1 MEVGIIGL
9 PNAGKSTVF
18 NAITRAGAEV
28 AGYPFTTIESNMGIA
43 AVPDER
49 LYKVAKAV
57 GCKKTIPATVKFID
71 IAGLVRGASRGEGL
85 GNQFL
90 GYIRNVDAIV
100 HVVRCF
106 SDENIPHVYGA
117 VDPKEDIET
126 INLELALAD
135 IATVERLIDRAQG
148 RAKSGDKGAKSTL
161 ATLAK
166 VKSALQEGT
175 PARLLGLSEDER
187 ATLAGAGLLTD
198 KPVIY
203 VANVSEDFSEAD
215 RACSNT
221 IASIAEAEGADAVEV
236 SAKVESEIAELP
248 KEEAE
253 EFIRDLGLDE
263 PGLNKVVRAAFHLLN
278 LITFFTTESGE
289 CRAWQIKRGTKAPQA
304 AGKIHTDMERGF
316 IKAEVIN
323 WANLLEEGSFHSA
336 REHGHIRLE
345 GKDYIVQDGDVILF
359 RFAV

>member
-9 PNAGKSTVF
+9 PNAGKSTLF
-18 NAITRAGAEV
+18 NAITKAGAEV
-28 AGYPFTTIESNMGIA
+28 AGYPFTTIESNVGIA
-43 AVPDER
+43 AIPDER
-49 LYKVAKAV
+49 LFKVSKTV

-106 SDENIPHVYGA
+106 TDEDVPHVYGE
-117 VDPKEDIET
+117 VDPKNDIET

-135 IATVERLIDRAQG
+135 IATIDRLIDKAQG
-148 RAKSGDKGAKSTL
+148 RAKSGDKSA
-161 ATLAK
+161 
-166 VKSALQEGT
+166 KSALQVLDKVKSTLQEGV
-175 PARLLGLSEDER
+175 PIRLLDMPEAER
-187 ATLAGAGLLTD
+187 SALTGVGLLTD
-198 KPVIY
+198 KPVVY
-203 VANVSEDFSEAD
+203 AANVSEDFSEAD
-215 RACSNT
+215 RKCVEKV
-221 IASIAEAEGADAVEV
+221 ASIAESEGADVVEI
-236 SAKVESEIAELP
+236 SAKVESEIAELS

-253 EFIRDLGLDE
+253 EFIKDLGLEE
-263 PGLNKVVRAAFHLLN
+263 PGLNKVIRAAFHLLS

-289 CRAWQIKRGTKAPQA
+289 CRAWQVKRGAKAPQA

-316 IKAEVIN
+316 IRAEVIN
-323 WANLLEEGSFHSA
+323 WSDLLKEGSFHAA

-345 GKDYIVQDGDVILF
+345 GKDYTVQDGDVILF